1 MGKPITTP
9 EELLAA
15 KMMLVESMDNG
26 SITLE
31 ELRIKLDALDGSF
44 TPPAAPAITLKEAV
58 SILKKH
64 NIWRRGDGDLAM
76 TEPRILGKAIDIIVD
91 YLEKQNASL

>member
-44 TPPAAPAITLKEAV
+44 TPPAAMTLKEATA
-58 SILKKH
+58 ILKKH
-64 NIWRRGDGDLAM
+64 NIWRRGDEDLAM
-76 TEPRILGKAIDIIVD
+76 TEPRILGEAIDIIVD
-91 YLEKQNASL
+91 YLEDKDV